1 MRKPDTAYEPHNW
14 PSLTTSQRLQ
24 RLRTLPPRIRF
35 HNPLYPSSK
44 RARSKI
50 EPAHRHRTGN
60 PLLRPATLRRRRPLK
75 PRPQADPMEQ
85 MGWQLGA

>member
-1 MRKPDTAYEPHNW
+1 MRKALEHQPHNQ

-24 RLRTLPPRIRF
+24 RLRTLPSRIRL
-35 HNPLYPSSK
+35 HSPLSPPAK

-50 EPAHRHRTGN
+50 EPSRRHRTGN
-60 PLLRPATLRRRRPLK
+60 PLLRLAPLRWRCPLK

-85 MGWQLGA
+85 MGWKLGA